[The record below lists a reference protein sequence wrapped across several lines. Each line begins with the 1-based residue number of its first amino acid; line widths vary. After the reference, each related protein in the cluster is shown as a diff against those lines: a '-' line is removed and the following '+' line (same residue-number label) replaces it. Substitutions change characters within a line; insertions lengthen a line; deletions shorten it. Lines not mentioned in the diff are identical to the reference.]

1 MAEPAV
7 DTTKAVAKP
16 NGNGAADTSH
26 EVGVALERV
35 MLMGDLTPLTPG
47 QRSEY
52 YMRVCQSIGLNPYT
66 RPFGY
71 IKLNGKLTLY
81 AFRDCADQL
90 RKLHGISIQI
100 VDRKLTDGL
109 LSIHVRA
116 TSKDGR
122 SDEDFAVIPAPA
134 KLVGE
139 AGANL
144 IMKCVTKAKRR
155 VTLSIC
161 GLGMLDE
168 TEVVTIPGAELVE
181 VDSAG
186 EIKPAAALPK
196 RKSSAEG
203 KRDGSVKRFNE
214 LRAKIEKSE
223 GAIECMEIWKAENA
237 QLTDMARGW
246 FTTLAEEFVSKMD
259 DHGVQIDVDQ
269 DGWPILPAEVEDKQ
283 MQAAE

>member
-1 MAEPAV
+1 MSEPAKTD
-7 DTTKAVAKP
+7 DTTKAVVKP
-16 NGNGAADTSH
+16 TDASQDVGA
-26 EVGVALERV
+26 ALERV
-35 MLMGDLTPLTPG
+35 MLMGDLAPLSPT

-71 IKLNGKLTLY
+71 IRLNNKLTLY

-90 RKLHGISIQI
+90 RKLHGISIEI
-100 VDRKLTDGL
+100 VDRKLSDGL
-109 LSIHVRA
+109 LSVHVRA
-116 TSKDGR
+116 TNKEGR
-122 SDEDFAVIPAPA
+122 SDEDFAVIPVPA
-134 KLVGE
+134 KLAGE

-168 TEVVTIPGAELVE
+168 TEVVTIPGAELVD
-181 VDSAG
+181 VDQAG
-186 EIKPAAALPK
+186 EIKPAAIPAK

-214 LRAKIEKSE
+214 LRARIEKSE
-223 GAIECMEIWKAENA
+223 GAIECLDIWKAENA

-246 FTTLAEEFVSKMD
+246 FSTLAEEFVSKMD
-259 DHGVQIDVDQ
+259 DHGVQIDVDEN
-269 DGWPILPAEVEDKQ
+269 GWPILPEIEAQ
-283 MQAAE
+283 QPLQAAE